1 MMEQN
6 ILDQLYFGKI
16 TPWESHTITPAM
28 QTVRERINEWTQ
40 SLDGMITTEAK
51 EVLRQLLS
59 ACSDHEA
66 LAVQESYKEGYR
78 LGAQLTAA
86 AFCDE
91 KKP

>member
-6 ILDQLYFGKI
+6 ILDQLYFSKI

-28 QTVRERINEWTQ
+28 QTVRSRINAATET
-40 SLDGMITTEAK
+40 LEGMIAPEARDL
-51 EVLRQLLS
+51 LRQLLS
-59 ACSDHEA
+59 DCSGLEA

-78 LGAQLTAA
+78 LGVRLTAA

>member
-28 QTVRERINEWTQ
+28 QNVRSRINEATET
-40 SLDGMITTEAK
+40 LEGMIAPEAR
-51 EVLRQLLS
+51 ELLRRLLS
-59 ACSDHEA
+59 DCSGLEA

-78 LGAQLTAA
+78 LGVRLTAA

-91 KKP
+91 KEP

>member
-16 TPWESHTITPAM
+16 TPWESPTITPAM
-28 QTVRERINEWTQ
+28 QTVRSRINEATEA
-40 SLDGMITTEAK
+40 LEGMIAPKAGEL
-51 EVLRQLLS
+51 LRQLLS
-59 ACSDHEA
+59 SCSDLEA

-78 LGAQLTAA
+78 LGVRLTAA